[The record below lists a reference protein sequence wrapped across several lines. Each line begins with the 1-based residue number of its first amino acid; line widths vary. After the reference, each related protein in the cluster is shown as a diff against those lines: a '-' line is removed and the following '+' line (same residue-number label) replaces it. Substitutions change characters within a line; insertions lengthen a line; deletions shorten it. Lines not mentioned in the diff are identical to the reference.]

1 MRKIHKIHT
10 HKRRALIPQKASKR
24 RKTRLNISV
33 DKEVA
38 EVLNKYPLNRSRLI
52 NAMFRWLLF
61 GEGEFMEFVEAI
73 WRARRDSNPRLPAPK
88 ALKTFNDYWNTYK
101 EQFTEWLSRRV
112 ATQTAKDYLNALTK
126 FFDKYTIRTI
136 RDLRKASEEL
146 NYKKNY
152 MKGLRNFI
160 NFLVE
165 EEILDEGT
173 ATLLKRPLKIK
184 RGTPRQVFITT
195 EELKEAY
202 NYLKEKHG
210 ESAEVLLKLLVFTG
224 LRLSQVVRLLNSYD
238 QKNLVVV
245 NDKVARYPMLSL
257 SRGHKKA
264 FWAYMPA
271 DFALNLRKMDI
282 TYYMGQ
288 TRTVYERVSPSTIRK
303 WQYDVLTDH
312 MSFEIADFI
321 QGRSAQTVGER
332 HYSNLT
338 KKADEAYSRVVD
350 KLKKVLEVM

>member
-24 RKTRLNISV
+24 RKTRINISI

-88 ALKTFNDYWNTYK
+88 ALKTFNDYWNLYK
-101 EQFTEWLSRRV
+101 EQFAEWLSRRV

-126 FFDKYTIRTI
+126 FFDKYTIKTI

-184 RGTPRQVFITT
+184 RGTPRQIFITT
-195 EELKEAY
+195 EELKGAY

-210 ESAEVLLKLLVFTG
+210 ESAEVLLKLLIFTG

-264 FWAYMPA
+264 FWAYMPT
-271 DFALNLRKMDI
+271 DFAL
-282 TYYMGQ
+282 TAYG
-288 TRTVYERVSPSTIRK
+288 RVSPSTIRK

-338 KKADEAYSRVVD
+338 KKADEAYSKVVD
-350 KLKKVLEVM
+350 DLKEVLEGSE